1 MARTPR
7 QLRTVKSTK
16 KVAVKTKP
24 VLKDAQRIEIKLSA
38 EVNEIIQGLA
48 DADKRPRK
56 IYIEHLI
63 EKHAMESAGK

>member
-1 MARTPR
+1 
-7 QLRTVKSTK
+7 
-16 KVAVKTKP
+16 
-24 VLKDAQRIEIKLSA
+24 LKDAQRIEIKLSA